1 MSKNPLQFKISAEL
15 SGIRLDK
22 ALAAIDEIGSR
33 NRAQS
38 LIENNKITLNNQ
50 PIKSSYLVK
59 EGDLFKIELPES
71 ESTTLIPLDLKLD
84 ILFEDEDLIVLNK
97 PAGLVIHP
105 AAGHENDTLV
115 NALIHHTQNLSM
127 KFGENRPGIVH
138 RLDKDT
144 SGTLVVA
151 KNDFTHEALSQQ
163 FQDRKVHRIY
173 WALSHGLAAKPQIKI
188 QSFIS
193 RHPINRKKMASL
205 KDKHGRIITD
215 PQANPKMGKWAVT
228 HVSKVHVKNN
238 MTLYR
243 LKLETGRTHQIRV
256 HLSEAGLPIVGD
268 VLYGSH
274 KKIKAIPQ
282 EEIRS
287 DIESLDRFMLHAA
300 ELGFT
305 HPRTQQNLLFKTPW
319 PEKDHALIKKWGF
332 LLELLDPP
340 PAQSDLE
347 EAN

>member
-22 ALAAIDEIGSR
+22 ALAAIDEIGTR

-38 LIENNKITLNNQ
+38 LIENDKVTLNNQ
-50 PIKSSYLVK
+50 PVKSSYLVK
-59 EGDLFKIELPES
+59 EGDLFKIELPEAQS
-71 ESTTLIPLDLKLD
+71 STLTPLDLKLD
-84 ILFEDEDLIVLNK
+84 ILFEDEDLLVINK

-127 KFGENRPGIVH
+127 KFGEDRPGIVH

-215 PQANPKMGKWAVT
+215 PQANPKIGKWAVT

-319 PEKDHALIKKWGF
+319 PEKDHALIKKWGL

-340 PAQSDLE
+340 PVKNDLE
-347 EAN
+347 ETN